1 MPSGDFEAPESME
14 DFQIA
19 VYKCEGPATRIR
31 KALGE
36 SLLEVITHL
45 TFEHDMGENFD
56 AHTPSK
62 PSQICI
68 GLRDSEII
76 AVSANLKVILRRCQ
90 RYEQSC
96 QE

>member
-1 MPSGDFEAPESME
+1 ME

-19 VYKCEGPATRIR
+19 IYKRDGPAARIR

-56 AHTPSK
+56 ADTPSK
-62 PSQICI
+62 PSQIRV

-90 RYEQSC
+90 RYEPTC
-96 QE
+96 QEQE